1 MSAEESNA
9 AAGAE
14 AESEK
19 KSRRF
24 ETICGVTIALF
35 AAILAVNDLGAGKY
49 GDDELIAHNLK
60 NNAFQWYQSK
70 GIKETLVEEQ
80 GNTLQAL
87 VLAGSVSAEQLPAVE
102 GLIAKLTS
110 RTERYGKEK
119 KEILLGSAA
128 VGEAGWAQDVDGKMG
143 QVVGAKEW
151 EAKADALGG
160 AGDTF
165 DLATLFLQICL
176 VVGAIGLVV
185 QQDSLRTWFFRG
197 MVLLGLAGLVFMVMA
212 YSQAMSIG

>member
-1 MSAEESNA
+1 MSAGSSVPA
-9 AAGAE
+9 AAE
-14 AESEK
+14 ADPEAK
-19 KSRRF
+19 AKRF
-24 ETICGVTIALF
+24 ETICGITIALF

-70 GIKETLVEEQ
+70 GVKETLVEEQ
-80 GNTLQAL
+80 GNTLRAL

-102 GLIAKLTS
+102 ALITKLEG

-119 KEILLGSAA
+119 KEILLGSSA
-128 VGEAGWAQDVDGKMG
+128 VGEANWVQDVDGKMG
-143 QVVGAKEW
+143 QVIGAKQW
-151 EAKADALGG
+151 EAEADALSA

-176 VVGAIGLVV
+176 VIGAIGLVV
-185 QQDSLRTWFFRG
+185 QQDVLRTWFFRG
-197 MVLLGLAGLVFMVMA
+197 MVLLGLVGLVFMILA
-212 YSQAMSIG
+212 YQQAMSIS